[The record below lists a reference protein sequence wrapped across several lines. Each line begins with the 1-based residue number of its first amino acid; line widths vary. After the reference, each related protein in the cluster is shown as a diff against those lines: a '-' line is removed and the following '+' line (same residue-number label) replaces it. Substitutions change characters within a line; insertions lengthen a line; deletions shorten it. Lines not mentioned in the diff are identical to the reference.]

1 MKAGDVLPDLLV
13 EPEGLES
20 ATAAKPAPAKL
31 AEIDDPLLELF
42 QTKSGLSAE
51 LFLNELRKQ
60 RRTHHPDTAE
70 ETILP
75 V

>member
-1 MKAGDVLPDLLV
+1 M
-13 EPEGLES
+13 E
-20 ATAAKPAPAKL
+20 
-31 AEIDDPLLELF
+31 DPLLDLF
-42 QTKSGLSAE
+42 HQKASLSSE

-60 RRTHHPDTAE
+60 RRSPHPDSAE